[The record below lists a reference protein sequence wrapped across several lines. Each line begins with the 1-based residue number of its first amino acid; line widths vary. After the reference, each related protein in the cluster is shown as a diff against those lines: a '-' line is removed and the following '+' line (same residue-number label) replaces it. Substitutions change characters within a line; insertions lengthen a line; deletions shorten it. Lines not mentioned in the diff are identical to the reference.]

1 MRYGDNGLTV
11 DFGRMAEA
19 IDEGDVLVV
28 GFEMTS
34 KRLLIDL
41 RADDH
46 SPPLVEVVDPLA
58 NAQQRNE
65 WLDER
70 RPGVPRPEQ
79 VVFFV
84 WPHSMELL
92 SESPLLSGSQDRIL
106 REQGVNVSA
115 DIEEVR
121 RDLERRERD
130 DTQRALA
137 GGEGYRT
144 IWSRKDG

>member
-1 MRYGDNGLTV
+1 MRYGDNGLAV
-11 DFGRMAEA
+11 DFEQMSAA
-19 IDEGDVLVV
+19 IDASDVVVV
-28 GFEMTS
+28 GFEVTS

-70 RPGVPRPEQ
+70 RPGVPLPEQ
-79 VVFFV
+79 FVFFV
-84 WPHSMELL
+84 WPHSVELL
-92 SESPLLSGSQDRIL
+92 RESPLFSGSQERIL
-106 REQGVNVSA
+106 REQGVDVSA
-115 DIEEVR
+115 DIEDVVQ
-121 RDLERRERD
+121 DLSRRERD
-130 DTQRALA
+130 DTQRALV

-144 IWSRKDG
+144 LWSREEG

>member
-1 MRYGDNGLTV
+1 MPYGDNGLAV
-11 DFGRMAEA
+11 DFEQMAAA
-19 IDEGDVLVV
+19 IDEGDVVVV

-41 RADDH
+41 RVDEH

-70 RPGVPRPEQ
+70 RPGVPLPER

-92 SESPLLSGSQDRIL
+92 SESPLFTRSQERIS
-106 REQGVNVSA
+106 REQGVDVSA
-115 DIEEVR
+115 DIEDVVQ
-121 RDLERRERD
+121 DLSRRERD

-137 GGEGYRT
+137 GGEGYQT
-144 IWSRKDG
+144 LWSRDE

>member
-19 IDEGDVLVV
+19 IDESDVLVV

-70 RPGVPRPEQ
+70 RPGVPQPEH

-92 SESPLLSGSQDRIL
+92 NESPLFSRSRERIL
-106 REQGVNVSA
+106 KEQGVDVSA
-115 DIEEVR
+115 DIEDVR

-137 GGEGYRT
+137 GSEGYRT
-144 IWSRKDG
+144 LWRRADR